1 VIGPGRP
8 KYSSSS
14 IAHLGVVRKLVGGNV
29 VDGEVELDTLGLGLL
44 DELGDLLRTSL
55 VEQRLADLPQS
66 AT

>member
-1 VIGPGRP
+1 MR
-8 KYSSSS
+8 YSSFT
-14 IAHLGVVRKLVGGNV
+14 HLGVVRELVGGDV

-55 VEQRLADLPQS
+55 VEQRLADLSES

>member
-1 VIGPGRP
+1 VVIAAEKMR
-8 KYSSSS
+8 YSSFT
-14 IAHLGVVRKLVGGNV
+14 HLGVVRELVGGDV

-55 VEQRLADLPQS
+55 VEQRLADLSES